1 MALSKYKA
9 VIQIRG
15 CFWHSHSFPL
25 GKPPKSNVN
34 YWGTKL
40 AKTRVRDAKNDNL
53 LRKNGSR
60 DFVIC
65 ECTLKSEKDLN
76 IIADK
81 LATDLL
87 GRIVVTSEC
96 ESEGS

>member
-15 CFWHSHSFPL
+15 CFWHSHSCPR

-53 LRKNGSR
+53 LRKNEWR
-60 DFVIC
+60 VFVIW

-81 LATDLL
+81 IATDLL
-87 GRIVVTSEC
+87 GKIVVTSEC